1 MGFYG
6 ESAKNGKKIKD
17 MKKLNH
23 IIQVIGG
30 LLILLIVPLLI
41 ANIWVNT
48 WIYLLIDIIL
58 IIFCYVADNKTSKT

>member
-1 MGFYG
+1 VGFYG
-6 ESAKNGKKIKD
+6 KSAKNGKKTKD

-58 IIFCYVADNKTSKT
+58 IIFCYIADNKTSKT